1 MLFGIDLIMFFVS
14 AVDGLKVI
22 YVKKMR
28 RWWHLLAVIL
38 LTCSIIG
45 VNAIKEV
52 LLHSCH
58 VTSKE
63 FEVHS
68 RCQLIEM
75 GFSLCLAFTRSI
87 FLGLT
92 LSYSPSLNR
101 RPFNSI
107 VVAHMQTQLKMLGS
121 VLVHHHLHHHHQF
134 NLLTSSAVSPLHRLF
149 QRSLTTLLSS
159 TTVHTSIITFYSY
172 LLYFLNRW
180 FKFDSSCVFLEIL
193 FGLVSQQSKECEQR
207 IR

>member
-1 MLFGIDLIMFFVS
+1 MHCLETLLQRHIGNDRSGAPQV
-14 AVDGLKVI
+14 GL
-22 YVKKMR
+22 
-28 RWWHLLAVIL
+28 
-38 LTCSIIG
+38 
-45 VNAIKEV
+45 
-52 LLHSCH
+52 SCLRKAKLSPTPGGRT
-58 VTSKE
+58 V
-63 FEVHS
+63 
-68 RCQLIEM
+68 R
-75 GFSLCLAFTRSI
+75 GSI

-149 QRSLTTLLSS
+149 QRSLTTLSSS

-172 LLYFLNRW
+172 LLYFLNR
-180 FKFDSSCVFLEIL
+180 
-193 FGLVSQQSKECEQR
+193 
-207 IR
+207 